1 MLTSIAGYL
10 GLTAGI
16 LSLQLIDTLIKTMA
30 SENSASTMFDTP
42 TIEPQIALTAMAVL
56 ILSGVLAAIIPARQ
70 AVRINPVEALR
81 AE

>member
-16 LSLQLIDTLIKTMA
+16 LTLQLIDYLIKTNGNQA
-30 SENSASTMFDTP
+30 SASTMFDTP
-42 TIEPQIALTAMAVL
+42 TIEPEIALTAIAVL
-56 ILSGVLAAIIPARQ
+56 ILSGLIAAIIPARQ